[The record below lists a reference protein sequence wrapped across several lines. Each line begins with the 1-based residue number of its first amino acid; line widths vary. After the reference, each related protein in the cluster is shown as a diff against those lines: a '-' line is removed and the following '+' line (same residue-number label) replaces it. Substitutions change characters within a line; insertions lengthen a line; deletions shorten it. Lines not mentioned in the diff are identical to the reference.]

1 MTIFFNEIY
10 NVVNS
15 GLVALQE
22 AQATG
27 KAQKNPVSESIFL
40 SAWVTKV
47 LKQHSFD
54 RCVVKTLQ
62 EWQQQSRTM
71 GKNAQLK
78 LHFERLAETY
88 AKVTDEQGQ
97 SIAITSAVMTTFY
110 TALEQQDWLVTNEYE
125 VNRKVSHHTDGKASL
140 VICSAQY
147 AAAMNDEGE
156 LVKPLSLYVRGNV
169 QQFIDMAYQHG
180 ILLFKITDYKS
191 KVKFHGEYIIYP
203 SNTGTHLPE
212 LPTRIL

>member
-1 MTIFFNEIY
+1 M
-10 NVVNS
+10 
-15 GLVALQE
+15 
-22 AQATG
+22 
-27 KAQKNPVSESIFL
+27 

-54 RCVVKTLQ
+54 CCVVKTLQ

-97 SIAITSAVMTTFY
+97 STVITPALIATFY
-110 TALEQQDWLVTNEYE
+110 TALQQQDWLVTSEYE
-125 VNRKVSHHTDGKASL
+125 VSRKVSHHTDGKASL
-140 VICSAQY
+140 VVCSAQY
-147 AAAMNDEGE
+147 AESMNEDGG

-169 QQFIDMAYQHG
+169 QKFIDIAYQHG
-180 ILLFKITDYKS
+180 LLLYKITDYKS
-191 KVKFHGEYIIYP
+191 KVKFHGEYVIYP
-203 SNTGTHLPE
+203 HNAGGHLPE
-212 LPTRIL
+212 LPTVAN

>member
-10 NVVNS
+10 NVVSS
-15 GLVALQE
+15 GLTALQA

-140 VICSAQY
+140 VVCSAQY
-147 AAAMNDEGE
+147 AAAINDEGE
-156 LVKPLSLYVRGNV
+156 LVKPLSLYIRGNV
-169 QQFIDMAYQHG
+169 QQFIDIAYQHS

-203 SNTGTHLPE
+203 LNTGIHLPE

>member
-140 VICSAQY
+140 VVCSAQY
-147 AAAMNDEGE
+147 AASMSDEGE
-156 LVKPLSLYVRGNV
+156 LVKPLSLSIER
-169 QQFIDMAYQHG
+169 
-180 ILLFKITDYKS
+180 
-191 KVKFHGEYIIYP
+191 
-203 SNTGTHLPE
+203 
-212 LPTRIL
+212 

>member
-140 VICSAQY
+140 VVCSAQY
-147 AAAMNDEGE
+147 AAAINDEGE
-156 LVKPLSLYVRGNV
+156 LVKPLSLYIRGNV
-169 QQFIDMAYQHG
+169 QQFIDIAYQHS

-203 SNTGTHLPE
+203 LNTGIHLPE